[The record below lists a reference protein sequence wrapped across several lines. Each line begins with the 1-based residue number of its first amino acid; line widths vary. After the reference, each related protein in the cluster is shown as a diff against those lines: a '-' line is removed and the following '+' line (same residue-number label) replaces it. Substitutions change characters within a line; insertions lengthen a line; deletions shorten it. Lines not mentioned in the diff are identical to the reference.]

1 MWPVAS
7 RPQEEGLLF
16 EKFTTGLLKSF
27 GRPHQSHPVPTE
39 RIHPKTLNPPTP
51 EKALARSLG
60 QRYNFHKKGA
70 FSQLGFRLHR
80 KLRKLILPSS
90 HFTLICC

>member
-1 MWPVAS
+1 MEDLEQGRSVA
-7 RPQEEGLLF
+7 
-16 EKFTTGLLKSF
+16 KFAF
-27 GRPHQSHPVPTE
+27 

-51 EKALARSLG
+51 EKALARSLE

-80 KLRKLILPSS
+80 NLRKLILPSN
-90 HFTLICC
+90 HFTPICC